1 MCPLIVGSARAR
13 LARTRN
19 YSRKEEGEMLKR
31 HAVPL
36 LALLM
41 VVLAG
46 CASGTTTSSQTPA
59 NVDGTWTGGVVGEAR
74 TVTMTLKQ
82 SGTQVTGNL
91 SGAGTLDGPIVG
103 TVDGNTIRLREGSGA
118 MGATPMLQVKDDT
131 ITGLVGGRT
140 LNLRRVGR

>member
-1 MCPLIVGSARAR
+1 MSALR
-13 LARTRN
+13 
-19 YSRKEEGEMLKR
+19 RKRMLKR
-31 HAVPL
+31 HAVSF

-46 CASGTTTSSQTPA
+46 CASSGTTASSSQTPA

-74 TVTMTLKQ
+74 TVTLTLKQ
-82 SGTQVTGNL
+82 AGSQVTGNL

-103 TVDGNTIRLREGSGA
+103 TVDGNTIRLREGTGA
-118 MGATPMLQVKDDT
+118 QGSTPMLTVKGDT
-131 ITGLVGGRT
+131 ITGIMGSST

>member
-1 MCPLIVGSARAR
+1 MLSQI
-13 LARTRN
+13 RTYFRTQ
-19 YSRKEEGEMLKR
+19 EEEMVKR
-31 HAVPL
+31 HAVPF

-46 CASGTTTSSQTPA
+46 CASSGTTASSQTPA
-59 NVDGTWTGGVVGEAR
+59 NVDGTWTGGVVGEAS

-82 SGTQVTGNL
+82 TGTQVTGNL

-118 MGATPMLQVKDDT
+118 QGATPMLQVKGDT
-131 ITGLVGGRT
+131 ITGIVGSGRQ

>member
-1 MCPLIVGSARAR
+1 
-13 LARTRN
+13 
-19 YSRKEEGEMLKR
+19 MLKR

-46 CASGTTTSSQTPA
+46 CASSETTTSSQTPA
-59 NVDGTWTGGVVGEAR
+59 NVDGTWTGGVVGQAR

-103 TVDGNTIRLREGSGA
+103 TVDGNTIRIREGSGA
-118 MGATPMLQVKDDT
+118 MGATPMLTVKGDT
-131 ITGLVGGRT
+131 ITGIMGGST

>member
-1 MCPLIVGSARAR
+1 
-13 LARTRN
+13 
-19 YSRKEEGEMLKR
+19 MLKR

-46 CASGTTTSSQTPA
+46 CATSETASSSGPPA

-74 TVTMTLKQ
+74 TVTLTLKQ
-82 SGTQVTGNL
+82 SGSAVTGTL
-91 SGAGTLDGPIVG
+91 SGAGTMDGPIEG
-103 TVDGNTIRLREGSGA
+103 TVIGDTIRLRERGA
-118 MGATPMLQVKDDT
+118 MGATPALLVKGDR
-131 ITGLVGGRT
+131 ITGLVGGGT